1 MHIKKFSEFITE
13 ATTPEMDKSA
23 QVSTIISEISR
34 NYLNYPSLSAI
45 KETDLNFMEEKRQW
59 PNFIETAKLDTD
71 IESPGK
77 FFMKFSK
84 NGEDFEILI
93 DFNVTYKGTENY
105 DSAVTDYFKQEEEG
119 NDRTGVA
126 LQKLRI
132 TRLQLKSDLL
142 VFNEKRL
149 LPDLNK
155 TLLGFMLGV
164 LKPEFDMI
172 SDETLVIRQL

>member
-1 MHIKKFSEFITE
+1 MRIKKFIEFITE
-13 ATTPEMDKSA
+13 TTTPEMDKSA
-23 QVSTIISEISR
+23 QVSAVVSEIGR
-34 NYLNYPSLSAI
+34 NYLNYPSLSAM
-45 KETDLNFMEEKRQW
+45 KETDLNFQEEKRKW

-71 IESPGK
+71 IEAPGK
-77 FFMKFSK
+77 FYMKFSK
-84 NGEDFEILI
+84 NGEEFEILI
-93 DFNVTYKGTENY
+93 DFNVAYKGTENY
-105 DSAVTDYFKQEEEG
+105 DSDVADYFKQAEEG
-119 NDRTGVA
+119 GARMGVA

-132 TRLQLKSDLL
+132 TRLQVKSDLL
-142 VFNEKRL
+142 VYNEKRL